1 MDARETISS
10 IYFSDLYQNNKEK
23 KQDLGRIGEYPLKV
37 EAVYNFHR
45 SVLPDALKHATPK
58 KVMTLGCSRI
68 SNITR
73 TSDCHCSF
81 TNPALVEA
89 FIEAAKWTKS
99 GALKS
104 YLGAES

>member
-1 MDARETISS
+1 MDAQETISS
-10 IYFSDLYQNNKEK
+10 IYFSDLYQQNKEK
-23 KQDLGRIGEYPLKV
+23 KQDLVRIGEYPLKV
-37 EAVYNFHR
+37 EAVYNFQGSTR
-45 SVLPDALKHATPK
+45 QKALKHAAPQ
-58 KVMTLGCSRI
+58 KVMTPGCSRI

-89 FIEAAKWTKS
+89 FFDTGKMDKS
-99 GALKS
+99 GVLKS